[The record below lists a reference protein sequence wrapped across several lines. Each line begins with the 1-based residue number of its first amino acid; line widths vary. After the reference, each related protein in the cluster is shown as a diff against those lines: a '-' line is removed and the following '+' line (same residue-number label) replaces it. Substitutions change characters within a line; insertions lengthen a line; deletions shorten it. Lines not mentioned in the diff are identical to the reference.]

1 MTTAKSVQ
9 DRTHS
14 LWDELADFQAA
25 QAEESLHHLMRGLCR
40 LVDAQTANWIG
51 AVRMASNIPHDPV
64 KGWRPRTIIHLDPYP
79 QLHVAVQ
86 EQTKQLEAGEVDLT
100 TVRNVATAGT
110 FRANRLAD
118 LAPPEWF
125 ESAYYRKYY
134 LGMGRVDAIWAGV
147 PVNEDAETYFGI
159 FRDTQHAPFTPEERD
174 TLAYALRGLKWF
186 HRQQMLSRGLLV
198 ASSPLTLVERQ
209 VLSSLLNGKTEKEI
223 AAIQGQSPHTT
234 HEYVTAIYRKFG
246 VKNRASLMAL
256 WLGKAA

>member
-1 MTTAKSVQ
+1 MTAATSYQ
-9 DRTHS
+9 DRAHA

-25 QAEESLHHLMRGLCR
+25 QADESLHHLMRELCR

-51 AVRMASNIPHDPV
+51 AVRMDGNIPNDPV
-64 KGWRPRTIIHLDPYP
+64 KGWRPRTVVHLAPFP
-79 QLHVAVQ
+79 QLHESVQ
-86 EQTKQLEAGEVDLT
+86 EQTRQLEEGEVDIT
-100 TVRNVATAGT
+100 TVRNVAGAGT

-118 LAPPEWF
+118 LVPPEWF

-134 LGMGRVDAIWAGV
+134 LGMGRIDTIWAGI

-159 FRDTQHAPFTPEERD
+159 FRDTQHAPFTPGERD
-174 TLAYALRGLKWF
+174 ALAYALRGLKWF

-198 ASSPLTLVERQ
+198 ASTPLTPVERQ

-234 HEYVTAIYRKFG
+234 HEYVSAIYRKFG